1 MSLLDRGSGTSR
13 WDWKYCMGKL
23 RLSQSLPSCTP
34 SWGRLEVLLLL
45 SSCLALAPAPAP
57 APAPAAGQLR
67 YSVPEELEHGAFVA
81 NIAED
86 LGLDVSE
93 LSARRFRIAS
103 RAGSKQHLEVNLENG
118 ILFVNEKIDR
128 EEVCEGS
135 RACLLHLQLVIES
148 PLELYRI
155 EVEVL
160 DINDNAPRFPW
171 QEYVLE
177 VTESALPG
185 ARFPLESAQDPDVG
199 TNSLRTYRLSP
210 NGFFSLEVQTRS
222 DGSKFAELVLERS
235 LDREQ
240 QRSHRVLLTALDG
253 GIPER
258 SGTARVVI
266 MVLDA
271 NDNVPVFDQSTYSVS
286 LPEDAPKGTLAI
298 KLNAT
303 DLDEGT
309 NGEIEYSFSGHAP
322 PGVRELFS
330 VEPHTGQVRLKGQL
344 DYERADLHELYV
356 QAKDRGPSA
365 VAIHCRVLVHLLDV
379 NDNAPEVT
387 LTSVSTPVLE
397 DAPPGTVIAVISVL
411 DRDSGD
417 NGKVSCEIPTDIPF
431 QLQSSFHNY
440 YALVTTAPLDR
451 EAVPEYN
458 VSITAQDLGSPALT
472 TRKTLTVQVS
482 DINDNAPR
490 FLQPSYSV
498 YVTENNAPGASICS
512 VSALDPDCQQNAYL
526 SYSIADGQIQGMPV
540 ATYVSINSDS
550 GHMYALRSLD
560 YEQIRNFQI
569 QVVAQDA
576 GFPPLSGNATVHIFV
591 LDQNDNAPL
600 VVAPVP
606 RNGSVAVE
614 VVPRSAEPG
623 YLVGKVSAVD
633 ADAGQNSRLSYRIVQ
648 ATDASLFSVAVYTGE
663 IRTVRA
669 FLAKDAPKHRLLV
682 QVRDNG
688 QPPLSAS
695 VALLLSVVDSVPEVL
710 SDFRELPP
718 RGDTASSRLTLY
730 LIASLGSVSFTFLVA
745 IVILTVV
752 KCPKERLTFPNYACS
767 QLPCGGEGGGSAA
780 FCCCCGGSC
789 GSCERS
795 APASDRFKNSGS
807 VNAPVSSGDC
817 GDGGTSAG
825 PPAYCYKVCLSPE
838 SSKSDFMFLKACSP
852 APPRNN
858 EAGPQSMPPGPGPK
872 TRGANNSRQ
881 LADQV
886 KQANADWLPS
896 KQPIL
901 KSSQSL
907 EDVGKVWKGVQK
919 DHDRLCTLVTPVS
932 EHKKAPGPPN
942 SIWTPPYA
950 PLYLQHIS
958 PLDYQHN
965 VYIPGTPTTPANKD
979 GPVFLE
985 QEAKNSFSTFGK
997 RKKMT
1002 NYSDKH
1008 DSMVINNNLK

>member
-1 MSLLDRGSGTSR
+1 
-13 WDWKYCMGKL
+13 
-23 RLSQSLPSCTP
+23 
-34 SWGRLEVLLLL
+34 SWN
-45 SSCLALAPAPAP
+45 SCLALAP

-67 YSVPEELEHGAFVA
+67 YSVPEELDHGAFVA

-135 RACLLHLQLVIES
+135 KACLLHLQLVIES

-160 DINDNAPRFPW
+160 DINDNAPRFPC
-171 QEYVLE
+171 
-177 VTESALPG
+177 TTG

-210 NGFFSLEVQTRS
+210 NGYFSLEVQTRS

-322 PGVRELFS
+322 LGVRELFS

-417 NGKVSCEIPTDIPF
+417 NGKVSCEIPTDTPF

-451 EAVPEYN
+451 ETVPEYN
-458 VSITAQDLGSPALT
+458 VSITAQDLGSPALAT
-472 TRKTLTVQVS
+472 KKILTVQVS

-576 GFPPLSGNATVHIFV
+576 GFPPLSGNATVHVFV

-600 VVAPVP
+600 VVAPMP

-648 ATDASLFSVAVYTGE
+648 ATDASLFSVALYTGE

-718 RGDTASSRLTLY
+718 GGETASSRLTLY
-730 LIASLGSVSFTFLVA
+730 LIASLGSVSFTFLV
-745 IVILTVV
+745 
-752 KCPKERLTFPNYACS
+752 RLTFPDYACS
-767 QLPCGGEGGGSAA
+767 QLSCGGEGGGSAA
-780 FCCCCGGSC
+780 FCCCGGGC

-817 GDGGTSAG
+817 GDVGASAG

-838 SSKSDFMFLKACSP
+838 SAKSDFMFLKACSP

-858 EAGPQSMPPGPGPK
+858 EAGPQNLPPGPGPK

-886 KQANADWLPS
+886 ASWVSRGVGEPS
-896 KQPIL
+896 PGG
-901 KSSQSL
+901 SL
-907 EDVGKVWKGVQK
+907 LERQTV
-919 DHDRLCTLVTPVS
+919 P
-932 EHKKAPGPPN
+932 EPG
-942 SIWTPPYA
+942 I
-950 PLYLQHIS
+950 Q
-958 PLDYQHN
+958 
-965 VYIPGTPTTPANKD
+965 
-979 GPVFLE
+979 
-985 QEAKNSFSTFGK
+985 
-997 RKKMT
+997 
-1002 NYSDKH
+1002 
-1008 DSMVINNNLK
+1008 

>member
-1 MSLLDRGSGTSR
+1 MPSPDGGGGTPRWVRGSG
-13 WDWKYCMGKL
+13 GP
-23 RLSQSLPSCTP
+23 RLGPRLAGCAGSCA
-34 SWGRLEVLLLL
+34 RLELLLL
-45 SSCLALAPAPAP
+45 LTSCLALALAPAPA
-57 APAPAAGQLR
+57 ASQLH

-86 LGLDVSE
+86 LGLDVSK
-93 LSARRFRIAS
+93 LSARRFRIVS

-128 EEVCEGS
+128 EEVCEASG
-135 RACLLHLQLVIES
+135 ACLLHLQLVIES
-148 PLELYRI
+148 PLELYRV

-160 DINDNAPRFPW
+160 DINDNAPSFPW

-258 SGTARVVI
+258 SGTARVVVT
-266 MVLDA
+266 VLDA
-271 NDNVPVFDQSTYSVS
+271 NDNVPVFDQSSYTVS
-286 LPEDAPKGTLAI
+286 LPEDAPKGTLVI
-298 KLNAT
+298 RLNAT

-309 NGEIEYSFSGHAP
+309 NGEVEYSFSGHAP
-322 PGVRELFS
+322 PRVRELFS
-330 VEPHTGQVRLKGQL
+330 VEPRSGQVRLKGQL
-344 DYERADLHELYV
+344 DYERANLHELYV

-365 VAIHCRVLVHLLDV
+365 VAVHCRVLVHLVDV

-417 NGKVSCEIPTDIPF
+417 NGKVSCEIPPDVPF

-440 YALVTTAPLDR
+440 YTLVTTDPLDR

-458 VSITAQDLGSPALT
+458 ISITARDRGSPALA
-472 TRKTLTVQVS
+472 TRKTLTVHVS

-498 YVTENNAPGASICS
+498 YVMENNAPGASICS
-512 VSALDPDCQQNAYL
+512 VSALDPDCKQNSYL

-569 QVVAQDA
+569 QVLAQDA
-576 GFPPLSGNATVHIFV
+576 GFPPLSSNVTVHVFV
-591 LDQNDNAPL
+591 LDQNDNAP
-600 VVAPVP
+600 VIVAPVP
-606 RNGSVAVE
+606 RNGSLAVE
-614 VVPRSAEPG
+614 VVPRSADPG

-633 ADAGQNSRLSYRIVQ
+633 ADAGQNSRLSYQIVQ
-648 ATDASLFSVAVYTGE
+648 ATDSSLFSVALYTGE
-663 IRTVRA
+663 IRTIRA
-669 FLAKDAPKHRLLV
+669 FLEKDAPRHRLLV

-695 VALLLSVVDSVPEVL
+695 VSLLLSVVDSVPEVL
-710 SDFRELPP
+710 SDFSEFPLGPES
-718 RGDTASSRLTLY
+718 ASSTLTLY
-730 LIASLGSVSFTFLVA
+730 LIVSLGSVSFTFLVA
-745 IVILTVV
+745 IVILTAV
-752 KCPKERLTFPNYACS
+752 KCHKDRLTLQDYGCS
-767 QLPCGGEGGGSAA
+767 LPPCGGGGGGGS
-780 FCCCCGGSC
+780 CCSC
-789 GSCERS
+789 DPSG
-795 APASDRFKNSGS
+795 PPTDIFKNSNHIHNS
-807 VNAPVSSGDC
+807 QVPSGNKGATNC
-817 GDGGTSAG
+817 GEGAAVGG
-825 PPAYCYKVCLSPE
+825 PPGYCYKVCLTPE
-838 SSKSDFMFLKACSP
+838 SAKSDFMFLKPYSP
-852 APPRNN
+852 AAPRNN
-858 EAGPQSMPPGPGPK
+858 EKVPDNLPPAQGK
-872 TRGANNSRQ
+872 TPRLANNSLQ
-881 LADQV
+881 PSSQV
-886 KQANADWLPS
+886 KQPNTDWLPS
-896 KQPIL
+896 KQSTL

-907 EDVGKVWKGVQK
+907 EDVGGVRRGIQK
-919 DHDRLCTLVTPVS
+919 EHDRLRTLVTPVS
-932 EHKKAPGPPN
+932 ELQKAPGASN
-942 SIWTPPYA
+942 SIWTPRYA
-950 PLYLQHIS
+950 PVYSQHMS

-965 VYIPGTPTTPANKD
+965 VYIPGTPTMPANKD
-979 GPVFLE
+979 GPLFLD

-1002 NYSDKH
+1002 TYCDIH
-1008 DSMVINNNLK
+1008 DNMVINNNLK

>member
-1 MSLLDRGSGTSR
+1 MLSADGGGGTPRWLEGSADLGRRGS
-13 WDWKYCMGKL
+13 
-23 RLSQSLPSCTP
+23 LPGCAG
-34 SWGRLEVLLLL
+34 SWGRGGLALLLL
-45 SSCLALAPAPAP
+45 LLTSGLALV
-57 APAPAAGQLR
+57 PAPAAGQLR

-86 LGLDVSE
+86 LGLDVAK
-93 LSARRFRIAS
+93 LSARRFRIVS

-128 EEVCEGS
+128 EEVCEASG
-135 RACLLHLQLVIES
+135 ACLLHLQLVIEN
-148 PLELYRI
+148 PLELYRV

-160 DINDNAPRFPW
+160 DINDNAPSFPW

-258 SGTARVVI
+258 SGTARVVVT
-266 MVLDA
+266 VLDA
-271 NDNVPVFDQSTYSVS
+271 NDNVPVFDQASYSVS
-286 LPEDAPKGTLAI
+286 LPEDAPKGTLVI
-298 KLNAT
+298 RLNAT
-303 DLDEGT
+303 DLDEGP

-322 PGVRELFS
+322 LRVRELFS
-330 VEPHTGQVRLKGQL
+330 VEPRSGQVRLKGQL
-344 DYERADLHELYV
+344 DYERASLHELYV

-365 VAIHCRVLVHLLDV
+365 VAVHCRVLVHLLDV

-417 NGKVSCEIPTDIPF
+417 NGKVSCEIPTDVPF

-440 YALVTTAPLDR
+440 YTLVTTEPLDR
-451 EAVPEYN
+451 EAVAEYN
-458 VSITAQDLGSPALT
+458 LSITARDLGSPALA

-498 YVTENNAPGASICS
+498 YVMENNAPGASICS
-512 VSALDPDCQQNAYL
+512 VSALDPDCKQNAYL

-560 YEQIRNFQI
+560 YEQIRNFQV
-569 QVVAQDA
+569 QVLAQDA
-576 GFPPLSGNATVHIFV
+576 GFPPLSSNVTVHVFV
-591 LDQNDNAPL
+591 LDQNDNAPII
-600 VVAPVP
+600 VAPVP
-606 RNGSVAVE
+606 RNGSVATE
-614 VVPRSAEPG
+614 VVPRSADPG

-633 ADAGQNSRLSYRIVQ
+633 ADAGQNSRLSYQIVQ
-648 ATDASLFSVAVYTGE
+648 ATDASLFSVALYTGE
-663 IRTVRA
+663 IRTIRA
-669 FLAKDAPKHRLLV
+669 FLEKDAPRHRLLV

-710 SDFRELPP
+710 SDFSEFPL
-718 RGDTASSRLTLY
+718 GAEAGSSTVTLY
-730 LIASLGSVSFTFLVA
+730 LIVSLGSISFTFLVA
-745 IVILTVV
+745 ILILTAI
-752 KCPKERLTFPNYACS
+752 KCHKDRLNLQDYGCSLPPCRGGGGSSSGSSCCCSCDHSGPPSDLFKNSNNANPQLSSGHKGAPN
-767 QLPCGGEGGGSAA
+767 GGEGGAA
-780 FCCCCGGSC
+780 
-789 GSCERS
+789 
-795 APASDRFKNSGS
+795 
-807 VNAPVSSGDC
+807 
-817 GDGGTSAG
+817 AG
-825 PPAYCYKVCLSPE
+825 PPGYCYKVCLTPE
-838 SSKSDFMFLKACSP
+838 SAKSDFMFLKPYSP

-858 EAGPQSMPPGPGPK
+858 EKGPESWPSAAGKTSPRVTKNSLQS
-872 TRGANNSRQ
+872 SS
-881 LADQV
+881 QV
-886 KQANADWLPS
+886 KQANTDWLPS
-896 KQPIL
+896 KQSTL

-907 EDVGKVWKGVQK
+907 EDVGGVRRGAQK
-919 DHDRLCTLVTPVS
+919 EHDRLRTLVTPVS
-932 EHKKAPGPPN
+932 ELQKSSGVSN
-942 SIWTPPYA
+942 SVWTPRYP
-950 PLYLQHIS
+950 PLYPQHMS

-965 VYIPGTPTTPANKD
+965 VYIPGTPTMPANKD
-979 GPVFLE
+979 GSLFLD

-1002 NYSDKH
+1002 TYCDIH
-1008 DSMVINNNLK
+1008 DNMVINNNLK